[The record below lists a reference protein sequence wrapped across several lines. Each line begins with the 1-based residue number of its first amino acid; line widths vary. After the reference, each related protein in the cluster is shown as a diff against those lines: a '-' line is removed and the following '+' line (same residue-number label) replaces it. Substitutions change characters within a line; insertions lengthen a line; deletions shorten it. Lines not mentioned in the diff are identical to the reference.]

1 MYYAYILR
9 SKSCPDQTY
18 VGSTGSL
25 RERLAAHN
33 AGRSAHTSKF
43 KPWELVIYAAF
54 QEQRTAEK
62 FERYLKSGSGRAFA
76 RRHLLRGKF
85 LP

>member
-9 SKSCPDQTY
+9 SKSWPDQTY
-18 VGSTGSL
+18 VGSTGNL

-43 KPWELVIYAAF
+43 QP
-54 QEQRTAEK
+54 
-62 FERYLKSGSGRAFA
+62 
-76 RRHLLRGKF
+76 
-85 LP
+85 